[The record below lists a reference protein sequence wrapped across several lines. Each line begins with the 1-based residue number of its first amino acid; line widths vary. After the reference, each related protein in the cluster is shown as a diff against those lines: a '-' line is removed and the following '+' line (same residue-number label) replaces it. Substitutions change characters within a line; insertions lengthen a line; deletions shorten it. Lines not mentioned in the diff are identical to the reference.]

1 MAKLFVVATPFQL
14 LVAQQVV
21 QQEGFKDAVLLESY
35 VGIHRDMLRSYEV
48 CRIDSLWVKRLHSVG
63 AFPSWDNGGVD
74 LLHTAHV
81 TMHRYR
87 KIRRILEDNNVDS
100 IFLADYQNQT
110 YRFMTILFARLGYKM
125 CFYEEGYSQYV
136 IRPYVIARGVRAK
149 LKELFLDGLYY
160 LPLYHIK
167 FAYWRN
173 SPNRP
178 YYGLPIYR
186 RYSIVPGLLKEVYDV
201 QLHCKT
207 MLSEKLKAF
216 LKHEMPDNKAIKK
229 VLLLTDPMSE
239 VLPKQFRYL
248 YFNELEK
255 AFTCL
260 DKETTLYIKYHP
272 RDTLEDRKKTEA
284 LASQKGVK
292 FKVISS
298 EVNIPVEYFLQA
310 VDFESIL
317 FFNTST
323 YFYNGYLFPKKLFHS
338 LLPDLLI
345 NAINN
350 NVPKSSIDHIQR
362 LIDKMA
368 QVGENHGKC

>member
-21 QQEGFKDAVLLESY
+21 RQEGFEDAVLLESY
-35 VGIHRDMLRSYEV
+35 VDSFCDMLRSYEV
-48 CRIDSLWVKRLHSVG
+48 CRIDSLWAKRLHSVG

-74 LLHTAHV
+74 LLHTAHT
-81 TMHRYR
+81 TMHRFR
-87 KIRRILEDNNVDS
+87 KIKRILEENNVDS

-239 VLPKQFRYL
+239 VLPRQFRYL

-272 RDTLEDRKKTEA
+272 RDTLEDRKKTEV

-310 VDFESIL
+310 INFASIL

-323 YFYNGYLFPKKLFHS
+323 FFYNGYLFPKTHFHS
-338 LLPDLLI
+338 LLPELL
-345 NAINN
+345 NDAYLD
-350 NVPKSSIDHIQR
+350 NVPKSSVEHIQR

-368 QVGENHGKC
+368 QVGG